1 MKIEIE
7 HIDGGVPSTKTPL
20 PHPAAATMDKKLTT
34 RANTRS
40 IPEMLDIITPNP
52 SCSIGHFDDSE
63 ASESIDG
70 TGGRWTEIGV
80 EDGGPTRRWAENVR
94 IKDPYNVLDHESD
107 DAGFRRV
114 SPLRRGSSEGLTA
127 ALTRR

>member
-94 IKDPYNVLDHESD
+94 IKDAYNVLDHESD
-107 DAGFRRV
+107 GVECLDI
-114 SPLRRGSSEGLTA
+114 
-127 ALTRR
+127 